1 MPSRHRIVPI
11 IVASPLFLQNLDTS
25 VMSTALPTIA
35 NALDVSVLHLNLAIT
50 SYLLSL
56 AVFLPVSGWLAER
69 FGPRRVFCAAVA
81 FFSLGSTLCGAA
93 QSLPQLVAFRVLQG
107 LGGAMMLPVGRLIL
121 LRTVPPQQMVS
132 AMVWFTV
139 PPAFG
144 RLAGPLFG
152 GAIVTLASWR
162 WIFLVNIPFGLLA
175 IAGALRFIKDLPED
189 NASAPFDVEGFVLLA
204 IGLTALLGSLEMVG
218 KGMLPTM
225 AIWALAGLG
234 LLASLVYHL
243 RSRGKADPLIDLGI
257 LRYPTYRASIVG
269 GTPLRIAIGA
279 SPFLLPL
286 MLQLGFGLSP
296 LASGSLTMATALGS
310 LATRVVMT
318 KAIRTIGFRGLIIG
332 ATCLTSLFYLACGYF
347 EPTTPHVQIFIT
359 LMFGGL
365 VNSMAMVSL
374 QTLGFSQ
381 IPKPRMSHAATLN
394 SMAQQLSLSLGVTLG
409 ASLITLAA
417 WWNGS
422 GANALKAEDFSPAF
436 GVIGAMTL
444 LSLLSFSR
452 LSKDEGAG
460 LANPPR
466 RQDPSKGDEH

>member
-1 MPSRHRIVPI
+1 MPSSHRIIPI

-25 VMSTALPTIA
+25 VMATALPTIA
-35 NALDVSVLHLNLAIT
+35 HALDVSVLLLNLAIT

-56 AVFLPVSGWLAER
+56 AVFLPLSGWFAER
-69 FGPRRVFCAAVA
+69 FGPKRVFCVAVA

-93 QSLPQLVAFRVLQG
+93 QTLPQLVAFRVLQG

-121 LRTVPPQQMVS
+121 LRSVPPERMVA

-152 GAIVTLASWR
+152 GAIVTLTSWR
-162 WIFLVNIPFGLLA
+162 WIFLINIPFGLLA

-189 NASAPFDVEGFVLLA
+189 STPAPFDTEGFVLLA
-204 IGLTALLGSLEMVG
+204 LGLTALLGSLEMTG
-218 KGMLPTM
+218 KALLPVAVVWAM
-225 AIWALAGLG
+225 AGFGALAM
-234 LLASLVYHL
+234 LAYHL

-257 LRYPTYRASIVG
+257 LRHSTYRASIIG
-269 GTPLRIAIGA
+269 GTPLRVAIGA

-296 LASGSLTMATALGS
+296 LASGGLTMASALGS
-310 LATRVVMT
+310 LATRTVMAR
-318 KAIRTIGFRGLIIG
+318 AIRTIGFRSLLIG
-332 ATCLTSLFYLACGYF
+332 ATCLTSLYYVGCGYF
-347 EPTTPHVQIFIT
+347 RPDTPHAAIFVT
-359 LMFGGL
+359 LLFGGL

-394 SMAQQLSLSLGVTLG
+394 SMAQQVSLSLGVTLG
-409 ASLITLAA
+409 ATLVALAA

-422 GANALKAEDFSPAF
+422 SANHLSADDFSPAF
-436 GVIGAMTL
+436 GVVGAMTL
-444 LSLLSFSR
+444 LSLLSFTK

-460 LANPPR
+460 LR
-466 RQDPSKGDEH
+466 

>member
-1 MPSRHRIVPI
+1 M
-11 IVASPLFLQNLDTS
+11 A
-25 VMSTALPTIA
+25 TALPTIA
-35 NALDVSVLHLNLAIT
+35 HALDVSVLHLNLAIT

-69 FGPRRVFCAAVA
+69 FGAKRVFCVAVA
-81 FFSLGSTLCGAA
+81 LFSLGSTLCGAA
-93 QSLPQLVAFRVLQG
+93 QTLPQLVGFRVLQG

-121 LRTVPPQQMVS
+121 LRSVPASQMVS

-152 GAIVTLASWR
+152 GAIVTLTSWR
-162 WIFLVNIPFGLLA
+162 WIFLVNIPFGLIA
-175 IAGALRFIKDLPED
+175 IAAAMRFINDTPED
-189 NASAPFDVEGFVLLA
+189 SSPAPFDTEGFVLLA
-204 IGLTALLGSLEMVG
+204 LGLTALLGSLEMVG
-218 KGMLPTM
+218 KGLLP
-225 AIWALAGLG
+225 ASVIWAMAGLG
-234 LLASLVYHL
+234 TLASLLYHL
-243 RSRGKADPLIDLGI
+243 RSRGKASPLIDLGI
-257 LRYPTYRASIVG
+257 LRFSTYRASIVG

-296 LASGSLTMATALGS
+296 LVSGSLTMASALGS
-310 LATRVVMT
+310 LATRAVMA
-318 KAIRTIGFRGLIIG
+318 KAIRTVGFRPLLVG
-332 ATCLTSLFYLACGYF
+332 ATCLTSLFYLSCGYF
-347 EPTTPHVQIFIT
+347 KPGTPHVQIFVT

-374 QTLGFSQ
+374 QTLGYSQ

-409 ASLITLAA
+409 ATLVTLAA

-422 GANALKAEDFSPAF
+422 GANRLTAEDFSPAF
-436 GVIGAMTL
+436 GVVGAMTL
-444 LSLLSFSR
+444 LSLLSFTK

-460 LANPPR
+460 LR
-466 RQDPSKGDEH
+466 